1 MAVSERLER
10 RLSKVPGVTTE
21 DIAMWV
27 IESVTESGITEEE
40 NENAVFYLALAI
52 AYETIASDAARFFSY
67 GDAEENVDKSNIF
80 ANYMSLAKDA
90 RKNYRKQI
98 RGRFAA
104 SQTHVGRMDK
114 R

>member
-1 MAVSERLER
+1 MAVLTRLEG
-10 RLSKVPGVTTE
+10 RLSKVPGVTAD
-21 DIAMWV
+21 DIAIWV
-27 IESVTESGITEEE
+27 DESVIESGITEEE

-52 AYETIASDAARFFSY
+52 AYETIASDAARYFSY

-90 RKNYRKQI
+90 RKNYRKQT

-104 SQTHVGRMDK
+104 SQTHVGRTDN